1 MYHVASM
8 TEATIQVATE
18 GFVRGGDGHAV
29 ARKQLMRRAARAASG
44 LAATGERGDRAVAI
58 LMRNDVP
65 FVEAVFACGFLGVQ
79 AVPLNWHFQPA
90 EIGYILADSGASHV
104 VVHADLLP
112 RLEGALP
119 DGVMVLAAETP
130 LAVCDAY
137 GIDPAAA
144 AVPGG
149 VAEWGSWLEG
159 FEPRESRTRAAG
171 GTMMY
176 TSGTTGRPRGVR
188 RAAVSET
195 RRAADSQLRQ
205 RWFGNRPGMR
215 TAIIGPMYHSVQ
227 LSYATAAVAAPGAVE
242 IVPRFDAED
251 LLRMIDELRLTHLHL
266 VPIMMSRLAK
276 LPGEVRERYDVS
288 SLEFV
293 VHGSAPCPPEVKRA
307 LIDWFGPVLHEYYGT
322 TECGMVSRSS
332 SEEWLERPGTVGRAW
347 SGREIRILD
356 ADGRVLPPGAEGEVY
371 MSLGS
376 MPDFTYQNAP
386 QERAR
391 IERSGCVT
399 SGDIGYLDEDGYLFL
414 CDRRSDVVISG
425 GVNVYPAEIEA
436 VLSDHHAVTD
446 AAVFGVPDAEYG
458 ERTMGVVT
466 LRDGAAASP
475 DELRAFA
482 RSRLASYKVPGLIE
496 VRETLPRDESGKISR
511 RRLREPYWAAAGRRI

>member
-1 MYHVASM
+1 M
-8 TEATIQVATE
+8 TEATTQLATE
-18 GFVRGGDGHAV
+18 GFVRGGGESAIP
-29 ARKQLMRRAARAASG
+29 RKQLMRRAARAATG
-44 LAATGERGDRAVAI
+44 LAATGAHPGGTVAI

-65 FVEAVFACGFLGVQ
+65 FVEAVFACGFHGVQ
-79 AVPLNWHFQPA
+79 AVPINWHFKPA
-90 EIGYILADSGASHV
+90 EIGSILADSGASHV
-104 VVHADLLP
+104 LVHADLLP

-130 LAVCDAY
+130 PAVCDVY

-144 AVPGG
+144 VVPEG
-149 VAEWGSWLEG
+149 VAEWRTWLER
-159 FEPRESRTRAAG
+159 FEPREPRARAAG

-188 RAAVSET
+188 RAPVSAE
-195 RRAADSQLRQ
+195 RRASEGELRQ

-227 LSYATAAVAAPGAVE
+227 LSYTTAAVSAPGEVE
-242 IVPRFDAED
+242 IVPRFDAEE

-276 LPGEVRERYDVS
+276 LPGEVRDRYDVS

-307 LIDWFGPVLHEYYGT
+307 LIDWFGPILHEYYGT
-322 TECGMVSRSS
+322 TECGMVSRAS
-332 SEEWLERPGTVGRAW
+332 SEEWLARPGTVGRAW

-356 ADGRVLPPGAEGEVY
+356 AEGEVLAPGAEGEVY

-386 QERAR
+386 EERAR
-391 IERSGCVT
+391 IERAGCVT

-458 ERTMGVVT
+458 ERPVGVVT
-466 LRDGAAASP
+466 LSDGATASP

-482 RSRLASYKVPGLIE
+482 RSRLASYKVPRVIE